1 MVISPSFR
9 RLTATI
15 FLSLVLPLPS
25 SAQTQVM
32 QTYVATLPPSPEK
45 LAQTLTAS
53 SDDLTM
59 SNQNG
64 VVMLAYAG
72 GAVPSKLADILI
84 DALPELGKDAFQSSQ
99 STNFSIALI
108 PSGSGS
114 QIRLMMF
121 QPQSESPSIKLPA
134 GSEILINDG
143 HGADCAGQ
151 IVASYPRDADAA
163 VLAYSEW
170 LVAEGYNVIDSS
182 NASTSFFIG
191 NKTGCS
197 VFVYIQPDP
206 EAQQR
211 STVVVRYLE
220 D

>member
-1 MVISPSFR
+1 MVFLPPFR
-9 RLTATI
+9 RLTAAI
-15 FLSLVLPLPS
+15 FLSLVLPLPA

-32 QTYVATLPPSPEK
+32 QTYVATLPPSPEE

-53 SDDLTM
+53 SDNLTM
-59 SNQNG
+59 SRQNG
-64 VVMLAYAG
+64 VVMLTFVG
-72 GAVPSKLADILI
+72 GSVPSKLADLLT

-99 STNFSIALI
+99 SANFSIALI
-108 PSGSGS
+108 PSGGGS
-114 QIRLMMF
+114 QLRLMMF
-121 QPQSESPSIKLPA
+121 QPRSESPGIELPA
-134 GSEILINDG
+134 GSEIMINDG

-163 VLAYSEW
+163 VLAYSDW
-170 LVAEGYNVIDSS
+170 LTAEGYNVIDSS
-182 NASTSFFIG
+182 DASTSFFIG

-206 EAQQR
+206 ETQQR